1 MDASLDDLLAPLNE
15 AQRQAVL
22 HFEGPALVVAGA
34 GSGKTRTVVHRVA
47 YLLRH
52 RGVYPTEVLAVTF
65 TNKAANELKE
75 RLVHLVGPAAKEV
88 WAATFHSA
96 ALRVLRAYGEH
107 LGLRPGFVIFDE
119 EDQETLLKEV
129 LKEMGLEARPGPIK
143 AFLDRAKNSGK
154 PLEAFFQEAPEYV
167 AGLPKERLRALLARY
182 QEVLRAQ
189 GAVDFGDL
197 LLLALELFERHP
209 EVLKKVRQRA
219 RFIHVDEYQDTNPVQ
234 YRFIRLLADEKTP
247 NLVAVGDPDQSIYG
261 FRAADIRNILDFTR
275 DFPGA
280 KIYRLEENYRST
292 EAILRLANAIIAQNQ
307 ARLEKTLRPLR
318 KGGEPVR
325 LFEATTAREE
335 AQFVAQEVAR
345 LGPPYDRY
353 AVLYRTNAQSRLL
366 EEALRLSGIPAQVV
380 GGVGFFERAEVKD
393 LLAYARLAVNPLD
406 ALAFRR
412 AVKTPPRGLGQTTLE
427 MIQSMDL
434 PPLEALRALPLKGG
448 QARSKEAFLRLMEEL
463 SALVEGPAEA
473 FFRHL
478 LSATDYLAYLEGA
491 YRDHLDRRENV
502 EELLRAAKEA
512 GSVQA
517 FLDRVALTASADQEA
532 ASPAGE
538 HRAASPAG
546 EHREK
551 AGLSGKVRLMTL
563 HNAKGLEFPVVFLV
577 GLEENLLPHRN
588 SLARLEDLEEERR
601 LFYVGVTRAKERLYL
616 SYALER
622 EVFGKREYTRMSRF
636 LEEIPKGLYEAYDPR
651 PASPGLPPPPSR
663 REDPEGV
670 FKGGERV
677 YHPKFGPGRVVAAR
691 GEEVTVHFEGIGLKK
706 LHLRFADLRPL

>member
-1 MDASLDDLLAPLNE
+1 MDDLLAPLNE

-75 RLVHLVGPAAKEV
+75 RLLHLVGPAAREI

-96 ALRVLRAYGEH
+96 ALRILRAYGER
-107 LGLRPGFVIFDE
+107 LGLKPGFVVYGED
-119 EDQETLLKEV
+119 DQEALLREL

-154 PLEAFFQEAPEYV
+154 SLEAFLREAPEYI
-167 AGLPKERLRALLARY
+167 AGLPKERLAPLLYRY
-182 QEVLRAQ
+182 QEALRAQ
-189 GAVDFGDL
+189 GAVDFGDI
-197 LLLALELFERHP
+197 LLLALELLEGHP
-209 EVLKKVRQRA
+209 EVLEKVRQRA

-234 YRFIRLLADEKTP
+234 YRFVRLLASPDAP

-280 KIYRLEENYRST
+280 RIYRLEENYRST
-292 EAILRLANAIIAQNQ
+292 EAILRLANAVIAQNQ
-307 ARLEKTLRPLR
+307 ARLEKTLRPR
-318 KGGEPVR
+318 KKGGEPVR
-325 LFEATTAREE
+325 LYRAATAREE

-366 EEALRLSGIPAQVV
+366 EEALRFAGIPAQVV

-406 ALAFRR
+406 ALAFQR
-412 AVKTPPRGLGQTTLE
+412 AVKTPPRGLGQATLE
-427 MIQSMDL
+427 RVRALDL
-434 PPLEALRALPLKGG
+434 PPLEALKALPLKGA
-448 QARSKEAFLRLMEEL
+448 QARAKEAFLALMEEL
-463 SALVEGPAEA
+463 FVLAEGPAEA

-478 LSATDYLAYLEGA
+478 LAATDYLAYLKEA
-491 YRDHLDRRENV
+491 YPDHEDRRENV
-502 EELLRAAKEA
+502 EELLRAAEEA
-512 GSVQA
+512 GSVQE
-517 FLDRVALTASADQEA
+517 FLDRVALTASADQAEGA
-532 ASPAGE
+532 EPQGQ
-538 HRAASPAG
+538 
-546 EHREK
+546 
-551 AGLSGKVRLMTL
+551 VRLMTL

-588 SLARLEDLEEERR
+588 SLSRLEDLEEERR
-601 LFYVGVTRAKERLYL
+601 LFYVGLTRAQERLYL

-622 EVFGKREYTRMSRF
+622 EVYGRREHTRMSRF
-636 LEEIPKGLYEAYDPR
+636 LEELPPGLYELYEPNAHTRPAPSPQPPGPR
-651 PASPGLPPPPSR
+651 PS
-663 REDPEGV
+663 EGG
-670 FKGGERV
+670 FKGGEKV

-691 GEEVTVHFEGIGLKK
+691 GEEVTVHFEGVGLKK
-706 LHLRFADLRPL
+706 LHLRFADLLLLRQENTERPL